1 MENTNQ
7 RNSGKTDKGLSA
19 SFITGAIALAF
30 LVIGYQ
36 TALFVHRAAVMKI
49 VSKSAAD
56 TVYVIDRAM
65 AESILGRPAL
75 SEQEDVSS
83 VNLSYFSEKQSV
95 SNYQG
100 SKNAI
105 SSIGKSSEDKVFVK
119 KSAKCSDEKEAV
131 KEKFEKRSYESFRFN
146 PNTVSIYDLKR
157 LGFSTRQAKSIDNYR
172 KKGGRFHRKEDFAK
186 SYVVADSVYKR
197 LEKYIDI
204 PKVDVNKADSA
215 MFDNLPGIGPYFA
228 SKMVSYRQQLGGYSY
243 KEQLMDIYHFDEE
256 KFNGLKD
263 LIIVGDS
270 RPYRIWTLPADSL
283 SHHPYI
289 DKYAAK
295 GIVIY
300 RENNSKERWTVKG
313 LANAGI
319 VKPEI
324 AEKLSRCNLAE
335 P

>member
-56 TVYVIDRAM
+56 TVYVIERAM

-75 SEQEDVSS
+75 SEQDS
-83 VNLSYFSEKQSV
+83 VNLSYFSERQSV

-100 SKNAI
+100 SKNTI

-172 KKGGRFHRKEDFAK
+172 KR
-186 SYVVADSVYKR
+186 VADSTGKR
-197 LEKYIDI
+197 ILRNPLLWRILYIRDWKNI
-204 PKVDVNKADSA
+204 
-215 MFDNLPGIGPYFA
+215 
-228 SKMVSYRQQLGGYSY
+228 
-243 KEQLMDIYHFDEE
+243 
-256 KFNGLKD
+256 
-263 LIIVGDS
+263 
-270 RPYRIWTLPADSL
+270 
-283 SHHPYI
+283 
-289 DKYAAK
+289 
-295 GIVIY
+295 
-300 RENNSKERWTVKG
+300 
-313 LANAGI
+313 
-319 VKPEI
+319 
-324 AEKLSRCNLAE
+324 
-335 P
+335 